1 MYSELSINVNPI
13 RSLHDISIFML
24 MYADDTILFSNSE
37 KELQLSLNN
46 DEKYTDK
53 WCS

>member
-1 MYSELSINVNPI
+1 MHSELSNNVNHI

-24 MYADDTILFSNSE
+24 MYADDTILFLHSE

-46 DEKYTDK
+46 VEKYCDK